1 MVVFVEGNVC
11 SRLDH
16 RSGQKNCIF
25 ARDADPLLTGKK
37 PGNKAKQNKEG
48 KKDKRSH
55 DYLKRNVCPRLDH
68 RSEQKNCIFAMQIL
82 C

>member
-1 MVVFVEGNVC
+1 MFTF
-11 SRLDH
+11 
-16 RSGQKNCIF
+16 RSSFRAKKLHI
-25 ARDADPLLTGKK
+25 RDADPLLTGKK
-37 PGNKAKQNKEG
+37 PGNKAKQKKEG

-55 DYLKRNVCPRLDH
+55 DYLTRNVCPRLDH

>member
-1 MVVFVEGNVC
+1 MFTF
-11 SRLDH
+11 
-16 RSGQKNCIF
+16 RSSFRAKKLHI
-25 ARDADPLLTGKK
+25 RDADPLLTRKK

-55 DYLKRNVCPRLDH
+55 DYLKRNVCLRLDH